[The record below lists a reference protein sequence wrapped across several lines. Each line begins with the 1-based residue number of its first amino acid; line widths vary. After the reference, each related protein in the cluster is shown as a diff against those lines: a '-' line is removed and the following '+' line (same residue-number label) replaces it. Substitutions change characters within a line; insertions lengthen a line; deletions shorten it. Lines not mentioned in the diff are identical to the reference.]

1 MKEEFNITFGDGLS
15 PDESI
20 KMSGAEVRRLVR
32 NAFWSGVVAT
42 NAIEDVDISES
53 MPPDPNKLP
62 VTIIVTG

>member
-1 MKEEFNITFGDGLS
+1 MKQKFKITFGDGLS

-20 KMSGAEVRRLVR
+20 EMSGAETRRLVR

-53 MPPDPNKLP
+53 IPPDPNKLP
-62 VTIIVTG
+62 VTIVVTS